1 MYNIY
6 IYIFNMRHICIWPVY
21 TIFMYGMYPP
31 LHTKFENDEDLC
43 YESIDSKDNCCG
55 GSEHNF

>member
-1 MYNIY
+1 
-6 IYIFNMRHICIWPVY
+6 MRHICIWPVY